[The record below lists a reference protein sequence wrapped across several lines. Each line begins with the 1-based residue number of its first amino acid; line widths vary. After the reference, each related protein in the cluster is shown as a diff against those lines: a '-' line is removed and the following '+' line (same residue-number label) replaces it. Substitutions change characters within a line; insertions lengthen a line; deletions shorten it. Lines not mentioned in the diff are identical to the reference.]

1 MRPTPDLVSGRA
13 IVSSSGRLSPPSC
26 AGRSGASLFR
36 GNPVLN
42 RTVLNS
48 LLLVAGFVGA
58 TAIILYTM
66 GQPLICKCG
75 YVKVWHGVVISSE
88 NSQHLSDWYTPSHII
103 HGILFF
109 GLFTFLLKKASL
121 KLRLA
126 LSLVLECAWEILENT
141 DMIINRYREA
151 TISLD
156 YFGDSVINSS
166 ADILAMVVGFFLAA
180 RLPVWASVAI
190 IVVFEATTTWL
201 IRDGLALNILML
213 VWPLEAVKAWQGG

>member
-1 MRPTPDLVSGRA
+1 M
-13 IVSSSGRLSPPSC
+13 
-26 AGRSGASLFR
+26 
-36 GNPVLN
+36 N

-48 LLLVAGFVGA
+48 LLLVAAFVGA
-58 TAIILYTM
+58 TATILYTM

-75 YVKVWHGVVISSE
+75 YVKLWHGVVISSE
-88 NSQHLSDWYTPSHII
+88 TSQPLSDWYTPSHII

-109 GLFTFLLKKASL
+109 GLFTLILKKASL
-121 KLRLA
+121 NLRLA
-126 LSLVLECAWEILENT
+126 LSLALECAWEILENT

-190 IVVFEATTTWL
+190 IVVFETTTTWL
-201 IRDGLALNILML
+201 IRDGLTLNILML
-213 VWPLEAVKAWQGG
+213 VWPLDAVKAWQGG

>member
-1 MRPTPDLVSGRA
+1 M
-13 IVSSSGRLSPPSC
+13 
-26 AGRSGASLFR
+26 
-36 GNPVLN
+36 N

-48 LLLVAGFVGA
+48 LLLAAGFIGA
-58 TAIILYTM
+58 TAIVLYTM

-75 YVKVWHGVVISSE
+75 YVKLWHGVVVSSE

-109 GLFTFLLKKASL
+109 GLFTLIFPKGSIEK
-121 KLRLA
+121 RLA
-126 LSLVLECAWEILENT
+126 FSLIVECAWEILENT
-141 DMIINRYREA
+141 DMVINRYREA

-166 ADILAMVVGFFLAA
+166 ADILAMAAGFFLAA
-180 RLPVWASVAI
+180 RLPVWASVALI
-190 IVVFEATTTWL
+190 LVFEGVTTWL

-213 VWPLEAVKAWQGG
+213 VWPLEAVKTWQGG

>member
-1 MRPTPDLVSGRA
+1 M
-13 IVSSSGRLSPPSC
+13 
-26 AGRSGASLFR
+26 
-36 GNPVLN
+36 N

-58 TAIILYTM
+58 TAIVLYTM

-75 YVKVWHGVVISSE
+75 YVKLWHGVVISSE